1 MDSLPLKLLLKLAL
15 FFFNFGHCLNCFRG
29 YFVSTGVGS
38 LGLHCWFAYLWGH
51 SFTHIVLLT
60 YWGISLSLSLSLSVV
75 SRRGVVHLQHLCHS
89 RGFGGCVVAVG
100 LWVVA
105 VVFALAWGLLGVAH
119 ATVADV
125 RAGTYCKLTF
135 LSSGGFDM
143 WCFKF
148 LFNLLNSLLTK
159 PFSAV

>member
-1 MDSLPLKLLLKLAL
+1 MSPRGWGLWVYIVGLLI
-15 FFFNFGHCLNCFRG
+15 FGVIASPTLYCLLIG
-29 YFVSTGVGS
+29 G
-38 LGLHCWFAYLWGH
+38 
-51 SFTHIVLLT
+51 
-60 YWGISLSLSLSLSVV
+60 SLSLSLSLSVV